1 MSVLDK
7 EVEMRLRDWLDP
19 NTADILIPVIGI
31 TMLVAPFVGA
41 VIGYAVAKDPTEPKT
56 RTAACG
62 FVLGCAVSFV
72 CFIVLGPLVREY
84 WAG

>member
-1 MSVLDK
+1 MGILGV

-19 NTADILIPVIGI
+19 NTADLLIPVLGI

-41 VIGYAVAKDPTEPKT
+41 VIGYAVAQDPKVPKT
-56 RTAACG
+56 RTTARG

-72 CFIVLGPLVREY
+72 CFVVLGPLVREY